1 MASSADL
8 AGKTSIAMVAG
19 ETSGDLLAGRLLSG
33 LRPQLPDAFM
43 HGIGGPYM
51 AQHGFISDFPME
63 KLSVR
68 GLFEVLAHYR
78 EIKGIQVALRDQLL
92 LERPSVFIG
101 VDAPDFNLGLEAQLK
116 SAGIPTMHFIGPSI
130 WAWRG
135 GRIKKIARA
144 VSHMLVIFPFEEEI
158 YRKAGIP
165 ATYVGHP
172 LAQVIP
178 MVPDQAGAR
187 VALGLSAT
195 APVVAILP
203 GSRMSELKY
212 NAVAFVAAAKLLLQR
227 DANLQFV
234 APMAGD
240 AQHRYFNELI
250 AQAGLQ
256 DVPIKV
262 IDGQSHHALA
272 AADAVLVASG
282 TASLEVAL
290 FKKPMVIA
298 YKMMRA
304 SWHVLRHMGYQPWIG
319 LPNILAQE
327 FLVPELLQDA
337 ATSEALADA
346 LWKQLQDGA
355 HREYLQRR
363 FTDMHHT
370 LLRDTAAE
378 SARAVLELIAQSPRA

>member
-1 MASSADL
+1 
-8 AGKTSIAMVAG
+8 MVAG

-33 LRPQLPDAFM
+33 LRPQLPDALM
-43 HGIGGPYM
+43 HGIGGPNM
-51 AQHGFISDFPME
+51 AQHGFVSDFPME

-78 EIKGIQVALRDQLL
+78 EIKGIQIALRDQLL
-92 LERPSVFIG
+92 AERPAVFIG

-158 YRKAGIP
+158 YRQAGIP

-178 MVPDQAGAR
+178 MEPDQVAAR
-187 VALGLSAT
+187 VALNLPT
-195 APVVAILP
+195 HAPVVALLP

-227 DANLQFV
+227 DPSLQFV
-234 APMAGD
+234 APMAGEV
-240 AQHRYFNELI
+240 QHHYFNELI

-256 DVPIKV
+256 DVQIKV
-262 IDGQSHHALA
+262 IDGQSHRALA
-272 AADAVLVASG
+272 AADAVMVASG

-337 ATSEALADA
+337 ATPQALADA

-355 HREYLQRR
+355 HRDYLQRR
-363 FTDMHHT
+363 FTEMHHT
-370 LLRDTAAE
+370 LLRDTAGE
-378 SARAVLELIAQSPRA
+378 SARAVLELIAQSPRHA

>member
-8 AGKTSIAMVAG
+8 VGKTSIAMVAG

-33 LRPQLPDAFM
+33 LRPQLPDALM
-43 HGIGGPYM
+43 HGIGGPHM
-51 AQHGFISDFPME
+51 AEHGFVSDFPME

-78 EIKGIQVALRDQLL
+78 EIKGIQIALRDQLL

-178 MVPDQAGAR
+178 MVPDQTAAR
-187 VALGLSAT
+187 VALDLPAH
-195 APVVAILP
+195 APVVALLP

-227 DANLQFV
+227 DPSLQFV
-234 APMAGD
+234 APMAGE

-256 DVPIKV
+256 DVQIKV
-262 IDGQSHHALA
+262 IAGQSHRALA
-272 AADAVLVASG
+272 AADAVMVASG

-337 ATSEALADA
+337 ATPEALADA
-346 LWKQLQDGA
+346 LWKQLQDGS

-363 FTDMHHT
+363 FTEMHHT

>member
-1 MASSADL
+1 
-8 AGKTSIAMVAG
+8 MVAG

-33 LRPQLPDAFM
+33 LRPQLPDALM
-43 HGIGGPYM
+43 HGIGGPHM
-51 AQHGFISDFPME
+51 AEHGFVSDFPME

-78 EIKGIQVALRDQLL
+78 EIKGIQIALRDQLL

-187 VALGLSAT
+187 IALGLSAT
-195 APVVAILP
+195 APVVSILP

-227 DANLQFV
+227 DSTLQFV

-262 IDGQSHHALA
+262 IDGQSHRALA

-337 ATSEALADA
+337 ATPEALADA

-363 FTDMHHT
+363 FTEIHHT

-378 SARAVLELIAQSPRA
+378 SARAVLELITQSPRA

>member
-1 MASSADL
+1 
-8 AGKTSIAMVAG
+8 
-19 ETSGDLLAGRLLSG
+19 
-33 LRPQLPDAFM
+33 
-43 HGIGGPYM
+43 
-51 AQHGFISDFPME
+51 ME

-78 EIKGIQVALRDQLL
+78 EIKGIQIALRDRLL
-92 LERPSVFIG
+92 AEKPAVFIG

-135 GRIKKIARA
+135 GRINKIARA

-158 YRKAGIP
+158 YRQAGIP

-178 MVPDQAGAR
+178 MEPDQNGAR
-187 VALGLSAT
+187 SKLDLPIG

-212 NAVAFVAAAKLLLQR
+212 NAVAFVGAAKLLRQR
-227 DANLQFV
+227 DPSLRFV
-234 APMAGD
+234 APMAGEP
-240 AQHRYFNELI
+240 QHRYFIELL

-256 DVPIKV
+256 DVPIK
-262 IDGQSHHALA
+262 IINGQSHVALA

-298 YKMMRA
+298 YKMMAA
-304 SWHVLRHMGYQPWIG
+304 SWHVMRHMGYQPWIG
-319 LPNILAQE
+319 LPNILARE

-337 ATSEALADA
+337 ATPQALADA
-346 LWKQLQDGA
+346 LWNQLQDSA
-355 HREYLQRR
+355 HRDYLRRR

-378 SARAVLELIAQSPRA
+378 SARAVLDLIAQSARTN

>member
-1 MASSADL
+1 
-8 AGKTSIAMVAG
+8 MVAG

-33 LRPQLPDAFM
+33 LRPQLPDALI
-43 HGIGGPYM
+43 HGIGGPNM
-51 AQHGFISDFPME
+51 AQYGFVSDFPME

-78 EIKGIQVALRDQLL
+78 EIKGIQIALRDQLL
-92 LERPSVFIG
+92 AERPAVFIG

-178 MVPDQAGAR
+178 MEPDQAGAR
-187 VALGLSAT
+187 VALGLPAG

-212 NAVAFVAAAKLLLQR
+212 NAVAFVEAAKLLLQR
-227 DANLQFV
+227 DASLQFV
-234 APMAGD
+234 APMAGE

-250 AQAGLQ
+250 AQAGLK
-256 DVPIKV
+256 DVPLKI
-262 IDGQSHHALA
+262 IAGQSHQALA

-337 ATSEALADA
+337 ATPQALADA
-346 LWKQLQDGA
+346 LWQQLQDGL
-355 HREYLQRR
+355 HRERLQRR
-363 FTDMHHT
+363 FTEMHHT
-370 LLRDTAAE
+370 LLRDTAGE
-378 SARAVLELIAQSPRA
+378 SARAVLQLIDQSRHA